1 MFSDVG
7 RKFFAAPLT
16 KLVPWIQ
23 KTGITPNGLTLIGFI
38 LTVVAAYLLASGSFV
53 WGAVVLTL
61 GSIFDMMDGHLARA
75 TGQTSLFG
83 AFLDSSLDR
92 YSESVILIGLTYYFA
107 GQGRPTE
114 VVLLTATLV
123 GSLMVSYT
131 RARAEGLGIE
141 CKVGIFQRPERVVL
155 LVVGLLFGLI
165 VPVLWILAIFTNITA
180 VQRIYE
186 VYQQTKG
193 RPLLVPAQS
202 ADAKDDMRPEGSE
215 TPSPRDQFSP

>member
-7 RKFFAAPLT
+7 RKFFATPLGR
-16 KLVPWIQ
+16 LVPWIER
-23 KTGITPNGLTLIGFI
+23 TGITPNGLTLLGFV
-38 LTVVAAYLLASGSFV
+38 LTVVAAYLLATGIFV
-53 WGAVVLTL
+53 WGAVVLTV

-75 TGQTSLFG
+75 TGQTSVFG

-114 VVLLTATLV
+114 VVLLSATLV

-141 CKVGIFQRPERVVL
+141 CKVGMFQRPERVVL
-155 LVVGLLFGLI
+155 LVVGLLFGWI
-165 VPVLWILAIFTNITA
+165 VPVLWILAVFTNITA
-180 VQRIYE
+180 LQRIYE
-186 VYQQTKG
+186 VFQQTKD
-193 RPLLVPAQS
+193 RPAPAPPLPIE
-202 ADAKDDMRPEGSE
+202 AE
-215 TPSPRDQFSP
+215 DQH

>member
-7 RKFFAAPLT
+7 RKFFATPLSR
-16 KLVPWIQ
+16 LVPWIER
-23 KTGITPNGLTLIGFI
+23 TGITPNGLTLLGFV
-38 LTVVAAYLLASGSFV
+38 LTVVAAYLLATGIFV
-53 WGAVVLTL
+53 WGAVVLTV

-75 TGQTSLFG
+75 TGQTSVFG

-114 VVLLTATLV
+114 VVLLSATLV

-141 CKVGIFQRPERVVL
+141 CKVGMFQRPERVVL
-155 LVVGLLFGLI
+155 LVVGLLFGWI
-165 VPVLWILAIFTNITA
+165 VPVLWILAVFTNITA
-180 VQRIYE
+180 LQRIYE
-186 VYQQTKG
+186 VYQQTKD
-193 RPLLVPAQS
+193 RAAPAPPLPIEA
-202 ADAKDDMRPEGSE
+202 E
-215 TPSPRDQFSP
+215 DQH

>member
-7 RKFFAAPLT
+7 RKFFATPLSR
-16 KLVPWIQ
+16 LVPWIER
-23 KTGITPNGLTLIGFI
+23 TGITPNGLTLLGFV
-38 LTVVAAYLLASGSFV
+38 LTVVAAYLLATGIFV
-53 WGAVVLTL
+53 WGAVVLTV

-75 TGQTSLFG
+75 TGQTSVFG

-114 VVLLTATLV
+114 VVLLSATLV

-141 CKVGIFQRPERVVL
+141 CKVGMFQRPERVVL
-155 LVVGLLFGLI
+155 LVVGLLFGWI
-165 VPVLWILAIFTNITA
+165 VPVLWILAVFTNITA
-180 VQRIYE
+180 LQRIYE
-186 VYQQTKG
+186 VFQQTKD
-193 RPLLVPAQS
+193 RAAPAPPLPIEA
-202 ADAKDDMRPEGSE
+202 E
-215 TPSPRDQFSP
+215 DQH

>member
-7 RKFFAAPLT
+7 RKFFATPLSR
-16 KLVPWIQ
+16 LVPWIER
-23 KTGITPNGLTLIGFI
+23 TGITPNGLTLLGFV
-38 LTVVAAYLLASGSFV
+38 LTVVAAYLLATGIFV
-53 WGAVVLTL
+53 WGAVVLTV

-75 TGQTSLFG
+75 TGQTSVFG

-114 VVLLTATLV
+114 VVLLSATLV

-155 LVVGLLFGLI
+155 LVVGLLFGWI
-165 VPVLWILAIFTNITA
+165 VPVLWILAVFTNITA
-180 VQRIYE
+180 LQRIYE
-186 VYQQTKG
+186 VYQQTKDLAAPAP
-193 RPLLVPAQS
+193 PLPIEA
-202 ADAKDDMRPEGSE
+202 E
-215 TPSPRDQFSP
+215 DQH

>member
-7 RKFFAAPLT
+7 RKFFATPLSR
-16 KLVPWIQ
+16 LVPWIER
-23 KTGITPNGLTLIGFI
+23 TRITPNGLTLLGFV
-38 LTVVAAYLLASGSFV
+38 LTVVAAYLLATGIFV
-53 WGAVVLTL
+53 WGAVVLTV

-75 TGQTSLFG
+75 TGQTSVFG

-114 VVLLTATLV
+114 VVLLSATLV

-141 CKVGIFQRPERVVL
+141 CKVGMFQRPERVVL
-155 LVVGLLFGLI
+155 LVVGLLFGWI
-165 VPVLWILAIFTNITA
+165 VPVLWILAVFTNITA
-180 VQRIYE
+180 LQRIYE
-186 VYQQTKG
+186 VFQQTKD
-193 RPLLVPAQS
+193 RPAPAPPLPIE
-202 ADAKDDMRPEGSE
+202 AE
-215 TPSPRDQFSP
+215 DQH

>member
-7 RKFFAAPLT
+7 RKFFATPLSR
-16 KLVPWIQ
+16 LVPWIER
-23 KTGITPNGLTLIGFI
+23 TGITPNGLTLLGFV
-38 LTVVAAYLLASGSFV
+38 LTVVAAYLLATGIFV
-53 WGAVVLTL
+53 WGAVVLTV

-75 TGQTSLFG
+75 TGQTSVFG

-114 VVLLTATLV
+114 VVLLSATLV

-141 CKVGIFQRPERVVL
+141 CKVGMFQRPERVVL
-155 LVVGLLFGLI
+155 LVVGLLFGWI
-165 VPVLWILAIFTNITA
+165 VPVLWILAVFTNITA
-180 VQRIYE
+180 LQRIYE
-186 VYQQTKG
+186 VYQQTKD
-193 RPLLVPAQS
+193 RPAPAPPLPIE
-202 ADAKDDMRPEGSE
+202 AE
-215 TPSPRDQFSP
+215 DQH

>member
-7 RKFFAAPLT
+7 RKFFATPLSR
-16 KLVPWIQ
+16 LVPWIER
-23 KTGITPNGLTLIGFI
+23 TGITPNGLTLLGFV
-38 LTVVAAYLLASGSFV
+38 LTVVAAYLLATGIFV
-53 WGAVVLTL
+53 WGAVVLTV

-75 TGQTSLFG
+75 TGQTSVFG

-114 VVLLTATLV
+114 VVLLSATLV

-155 LVVGLLFGLI
+155 LVVGLLFGWI
-165 VPVLWILAIFTNITA
+165 VPVLWILAVFTNITA
-180 VQRIYE
+180 LQRIYE
-186 VYQQTKG
+186 VYQQTKD
-193 RPLLVPAQS
+193 RAAPAPPLPIEA
-202 ADAKDDMRPEGSE
+202 E
-215 TPSPRDQFSP
+215 DQH